1 MNIRKNALHNEKQG
15 TVPVKADRK
24 LTAEEDMVKKIIK
37 LAIFIFCAGLYVL
50 PAWSEE
56 GAAGDI
62 DPAGPLPAAVSEAH
76 YVIGPGDILD
86 ISVWKDTALTKV
98 VPVLPDGTISFPL
111 VNEMP
116 AAGKTVGELRQD
128 MEKKIASYIA
138 DPVISVSIQQVNSM
152 QIFILGR
159 VNHPGRF
166 VLNRDINVLQALAI
180 AGGVNAFAE
189 KDNIR
194 IFRENGDGQ
203 QILAFDYDDVTR
215 GRNMEQN
222 IPLERGDIIF
232 VP

>member
-1 MNIRKNALHNEKQG
+1 M
-15 TVPVKADRK
+15 
-24 LTAEEDMVKKIIK
+24 
-37 LAIFIFCAGLYVL
+37 GLFFFMGIDIC
-50 PAWSEE
+50 PA
-56 GAAGDI
+56 GAADEQHRPDAPVVPPSQI
-62 DPAGPLPAAVSEAH
+62 IAQAP
-76 YVIGPGDILD
+76 YIIGPGDVLD